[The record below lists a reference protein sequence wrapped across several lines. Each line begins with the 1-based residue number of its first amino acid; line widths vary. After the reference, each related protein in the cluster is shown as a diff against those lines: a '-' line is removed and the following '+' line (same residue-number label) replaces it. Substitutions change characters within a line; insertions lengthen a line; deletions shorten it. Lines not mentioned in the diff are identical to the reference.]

1 MNFISSKTKYLQAK
15 MTASKLPKHK
25 ELKPEELRWKCD
37 PNIFEFESTE
47 DIDPIEGILGQER
60 ALKAIRMGVDLR
72 SPGYNIYIAGL
83 SGSGKA
89 TTVKQMLEKI
99 SSDCPRLYDYAYVNN
114 FRDPDQP
121 LLIKFNK
128 GQAKEFKQDLN
139 SAIEV
144 LKQRIPITLDSELYL
159 SRKKNIVDEYN
170 QKEQDLMTSFD
181 EELRKKGFS
190 LGQIRVGEQIR
201 PDIIPLIDGQ
211 PVPVFQLEELIKQNK
226 LTKEAAQQIVKDYN
240 GHQPKLQTIFK
251 KGLKISQEFQE
262 KLQQLEKESAEVI
275 VLGIFEGL
283 KEKYNSNSA
292 LEHLNTI
299 EDNIL
304 NNIQIFKGTK
314 PEGEI
319 TQEGLMIDY
328 FREYDLNIIL
338 DNSETNECP
347 VIVETNPIF
356 TNLFG
361 TIEKVNDGKGNWY
374 SDFTNIKAGSLLR
387 ANGGYLV
394 LNVMHLFE
402 ETGVW
407 KSLKR
412 VLTYNKLEIQESPYH
427 LSMSSTSL
435 KPQPIDIDTKVILI
449 GSQIIYSYLT
459 EREYDFKKMFKVK
472 ADFDYEIN
480 RSDNVVVEYA
490 QVINKL
496 IKQEKLKEFDKSAIA
511 YLLEISAI
519 MAGRQNKLT
528 LRFSRIA
535 DLAREASFWATD
547 DGFNVVSAAH
557 IEKAYQ
563 LARERHGMLE
573 DKVTEMFENKTLLID
588 TDGEEVGQINGLA
601 VYNADF
607 YSFGRP
613 TRITATVSLGSGTI
627 INVEREAGM
636 SGRHY
641 NKGVLIISGYFKET
655 FGQDQ
660 PLSFNAN
667 LVFEQSYGMVD
678 GDSASCTEIFA
689 LLSTLSGLPIK
700 QSIAVTGSL
709 NQKGTVQPIGGVN
722 EKIEGFFDICKL
734 NGLTGNQGVIIP
746 IQNVIDLMLRED
758 VIEAVKKNKFH
769 IYPIARVEEGIE
781 ILTGVKAGNKT
792 EKGYEEG
799 TVFDKVEKKI
809 RELYAKSRAVK
820 SKNEDVEKNKI
831 IPDKNKKSSIKKS
844 GNKKPGRR
852 IK

>member
-1 MNFISSKTKYLQAK
+1 MAAQ
-15 MTASKLPKHK
+15 KLTKHK

-47 DIDPIEGILGQER
+47 DLNPIEGIIGQER

-121 LLIKFNK
+121 LLIRFHK
-128 GQAKEFKQDLN
+128 GQAREFQQDLS

-144 LKQRIPITLDSELYL
+144 LKQRIPIALESDLYL
-159 SRKKNIVDEYN
+159 SRKKNIVDDYN
-170 QKEQDLMTSFD
+170 NKEQELMNSFD
-181 EELRKKGFS
+181 AELREKGFS
-190 LGQIRVGEQIR
+190 LGQIKVGDQIR
-201 PDIIPLIDGQ
+201 PDIMPLIDGQ
-211 PVPVFQLEELIKQNK
+211 QVPVFQLEELIKQNK
-226 LTKEAAQQIVKDYN
+226 LTKESAQLIINEYN
-240 GHQPKLQTIFK
+240 THQHKLQIIFK
-251 KGLKISQEFQE
+251 KGLKISQDFQE

-283 KEKYNSNSA
+283 KEKYNSNSV
-292 LEHLNTI
+292 LEHLNLI
-299 EDNIL
+299 EENIL
-304 NNIQIFKGTK
+304 NNIQIFKGIK
-314 PEGEI
+314 PEGEM

-338 DNSETNECP
+338 DNSDTNECP
-347 VIVETNPIF
+347 VIIETNPTY

-361 TIEKVNDGKGNWY
+361 TIERVNDGKGNWY
-374 SDFTNIKAGSLLR
+374 SDFTNIKAGTLLR

-402 ETGVW
+402 ESGVW

-427 LSMSSTSL
+427 FSMASTSL

-449 GSQIIYSYLT
+449 GSQMIYAYLS

-472 ADFDYEIN
+472 ADFDYEII
-480 RSDNVVVEYA
+480 RSENVLIEYA
-490 QVINKL
+490 QVIKKL

-519 MAGRQNKLT
+519 LAGRQNKLT
-528 LRFSRIA
+528 LRFSVIA
-535 DLAREASFWATD
+535 DIAREASFWAND
-547 DGFNVVSAAH
+547 DGFNIVSAAH
-557 IEKAYQ
+557 VEKAYQ
-563 LARERHGMLE
+563 FARERHGMLE

-588 TDGEEVGQINGLA
+588 TDGEKIGQINGLA

-641 NKGVLIISGYFKET
+641 NKGVLIISGYFRET

-689 LLSTLSGLPIK
+689 LLSTLSSLPIK

-709 NQKGTVQPIGGVN
+709 NQKGDVQPIGGVN
-722 EKIEGFFDICKL
+722 EKVEGFFDICKL

-746 IQNVIDLMLRED
+746 QQNVVDLMLRED
-758 VIEAVKKNKFH
+758 VIDAVKKNKFH
-769 IYPIARVEEGIE
+769 IYPITRVEDGIE
-781 ILTGVKAGNKT
+781 ILTGVKAGSKT
-792 EKGYEEG
+792 EKGYEAG
-799 TVFDKVEKKI
+799 SVFYRVEKKI
-809 RELYAKSRAVK
+809 QELFEKSRSVR
-820 SKNEDVEKNKI
+820 SKNNEEEKQKSLSTQ
-831 IPDKNKKSSIKKS
+831 KRLTNKKI
-844 GNKKPGRR
+844 NKKPGRK

>member
-1 MNFISSKTKYLQAK
+1 M
-15 MTASKLPKHK
+15 ASLKSPKHK
-25 ELKPEELRWKCD
+25 ELTPTELRWKCD
-37 PNIFEFESTE
+37 PNIFKFESTE
-47 DIDPIEGILGQER
+47 DIDPTEGILGQER

-121 LLIKFNK
+121 LLIKFHK
-128 GQAKEFKQDLN
+128 GQANEFQQDLS
-139 SAIEV
+139 SAIEI
-144 LKQRIPITLDSELYL
+144 LKQRIPLALESELYL
-159 SRKKNIVDEYN
+159 TRKKNIVDDYN
-170 QKEQDLMTSFD
+170 HKEQELMNTYD
-181 EELRKKGFS
+181 AELREKGFS
-190 LGQIRVGEQIR
+190 LGQIKVGDQIR
-201 PDIIPLIDGQ
+201 PDIIPIVDGL

-226 LTKEAAQQIVKDYN
+226 LNKESAQQIINDYN
-240 GHQPKLQTIFK
+240 LHQQKLQIIFK

-262 KLQQLEKESAEVI
+262 KLQQLERESAEVI

-283 KEKYNSNSA
+283 KEKYNSNSV

-299 EDNIL
+299 EVNVLD
-304 NNIQIFKGTK
+304 NIQIFKGLK
-314 PEGEI
+314 PEGEM

-347 VIVETNPIF
+347 VIIETNPTY

-361 TIEKVNDGKGNWY
+361 SIERVNDGKGNWY
-374 SDFTNIKAGSLLR
+374 SDFTNIKSGSLLR

-427 LSMSSTSL
+427 FSMTSTSL

-449 GSQIIYSYLT
+449 GSQMIYAYLS

-472 ADFDYEIN
+472 ADFDYEITRN
-480 RSDNVVVEYA
+480 DHVIVEYA
-490 QVINKL
+490 QVIKKL

-519 MAGRQNKLT
+519 LAGRQNKLT
-528 LRFSRIA
+528 LRFSVIA
-535 DLAREASFWATD
+535 DIARESSFWAND
-547 DGFNVVSAAH
+547 DGFDIVSAAH
-557 IEKAYQ
+557 VEKAYQ
-563 LARERHGMLE
+563 IARERHGMLE

-588 TDGEEVGQINGLA
+588 TDGEKIGQINGLA

-613 TRITATVSLGSGTI
+613 TRITASVSLGSGTI

-641 NKGVLIISGYFKET
+641 NKGVLIISGYFRET

-678 GDSASCTEIFA
+678 GDSASCTEIFV

-709 NQKGTVQPIGGVN
+709 NQKGEVQPIGGVN
-722 EKIEGFFDICKL
+722 EKIEGFYDICKL

-746 IQNVIDLMLRED
+746 IQNVADLMLRED
-758 VIEAVKKNKFH
+758 IVDAVRKNKFH
-769 IYPIARVEEGIE
+769 VYPITRVEEGIE
-781 ILTGVKAGNKT
+781 ILTGVNAGIKNQN
-792 EKGYEEG
+792 GYEEG
-799 TVFDKVEKKI
+799 TVFDRVEKKI
-809 RELYAKSRAVK
+809 RELFEKSRAIRSRNGEEEK
-820 SKNEDVEKNKI
+820 KKNLV
-831 IPDKNKKSSIKKS
+831 NKKVSVKRNN
-844 GNKKPGRR
+844 NKKPGRK